1 MVKKE
6 RSVEAARD
14 VEDELIVV
22 VEVKSMSGGDE
33 LISCEVGAGVT
44 HGYLFRISTYLPKMD
59 QSAVS
64 PLPIQNY
71 AYYPPVYED
80 IQTDISQSLH

>member
-6 RSVEAARD
+6 SSVEAARD

-64 PLPIQNY
+64 PPKTVHIILP
-71 AYYPPVYED
+71 
-80 IQTDISQSLH
+80 

>member
-59 QSAVS
+59 QSSSS
-64 PLPIQNY
+64 PLLPQDG
-71 AYYPPVYED
+71 AYYPPVNED
-80 IQTDISQSLH
+80 IQTDIYQSLH